1 MTRSLI
7 VSIAL
12 LAVAVGAQ
20 EERVIDNFGG
30 LGVRAMGMGGA
41 YAGVAD
47 DFTAVFWNPAG
58 LAQIQRREVYVG
70 LLRNSK
76 ENVATVGHG
85 SPLAASA
92 TADVSNTR
100 FGSLGFVYP
109 VPVYRGALV
118 LAAGFNRVK
127 DFDWGLTL
135 PTIPVRRDASN
146 NVIGD
151 SLAFEDSFVHEGGM
165 SVLSMAAAVDVSP
178 TMSVGLTLNLISGED
193 KTEMTFSSLDTEDL
207 FLERR
212 FLDKEFFSDDF
223 ETTWSAVLGAM
234 MHGPGTDPQWRLGA
248 TITTGPTH
256 KVSVTYRG
264 PEDEDCL
271 PCFTLIEYDDGR
283 PVESNHSTS
292 SKESYKIDLPLS
304 FGLGGSYKPVPNVL
318 LAGSLHATEW
328 TQTEYADGDNF
339 QLRTQTSFE
348 DQYDDI
354 LRYHLGVEWQVP
366 WIALDL
372 RGGYYTDP
380 LPFIGP
386 RDPNQAAH
394 PATNPI
400 IRILQDRSFATL
412 GAGLV
417 LDEMV
422 RVDIAYTRGSYEQA
436 EGQAGAELREDVSID
451 RLFLGLAYQF

>member
-212 FLDKEFFSDDF
+212 FLTRLIDTD
-223 ETTWSAVLGAM
+223 LN
-234 MHGPGTDPQWRLGA
+234 PGTAVGTEGLLCTCIGLFPLRGLVALYFLTSTDLAYCLHIHFVDP
-248 TITTGPTH
+248 
-256 KVSVTYRG
+256 
-264 PEDEDCL
+264 
-271 PCFTLIEYDDGR
+271 
-283 PVESNHSTS
+283 
-292 SKESYKIDLPLS
+292 
-304 FGLGGSYKPVPNVL
+304 L
-318 LAGSLHATEW
+318 LAGVTLRAVTLLCAATIHGL
-328 TQTEYADGDNF
+328 GD
-339 QLRTQTSFE
+339 
-348 DQYDDI
+348 
-354 LRYHLGVEWQVP
+354 
-366 WIALDL
+366 
-372 RGGYYTDP
+372 
-380 LPFIGP
+380 
-386 RDPNQAAH
+386 
-394 PATNPI
+394 
-400 IRILQDRSFATL
+400 
-412 GAGLV
+412 
-417 LDEMV
+417 
-422 RVDIAYTRGSYEQA
+422 
-436 EGQAGAELREDVSID
+436 D
-451 RLFLGLAYQF
+451 RLDARAQIVCVHSL

>member
-1 MTRSLI
+1 MKRSLI

-70 LLRNSK
+70 FLRNSK

-92 TADVSNTR
+92 TADVRNTR

-109 VPVYRGALV
+109 YPVYRGAFV

-127 DFDWGLTL
+127 DFDWALTL

-146 NVIGD
+146 NVTGD

-165 SVLSMAAAVDVSP
+165 SVTSIAAAVDVSQ
-178 TMSVGLTLNLISGED
+178 TMSVGLTLNLISGENN
-193 KTEMTFSSLDTEDL
+193 TESTFSSLDTEDL

-223 ETTWSAVLGAM
+223 ETTWSAILGAM

-256 KVSVTYRG
+256 KVSFTYRA
-264 PEDEDCL
+264 PPDMA
-271 PCFTLIEYDDGR
+271 FTLVEFDDGR
-283 PVESNHSTS
+283 VESTRSNSFAG
-292 SKESYKIDLPLS
+292 SYKIDLPLS

-328 TQTEYADGDNF
+328 TQTEYADRDNF
-339 QLRTQTSFE
+339 QLRTDTSFE

-366 WIALDL
+366 WVALDL

-386 RDPNQAAH
+386 RDPNRAAH
-394 PATNPI
+394 PVTNPI
-400 IRILQDRSFATL
+400 LRILQDRSFVTL

-422 RVDIAYTRGSYEQA
+422 RVDIAYNRGSYEQA

>member
-1 MTRSLI
+1 MKRSLI

-20 EERVIDNFGG
+20 EERVIGNFGG

-58 LAQIQRREVYVG
+58 LAQIQRREVHLG
-70 LLRNSK
+70 FLRNSK
-76 ENVATVGHG
+76 ENVATVGQG
-85 SPLAASA
+85 TALAASA

-109 VPVYRGALV
+109 YPVYRGAFV

-127 DFDWGLTL
+127 DFDWGLNL

-151 SLAFEDSFVHEGGM
+151 SLAFEDSFVHEGEM
-165 SVLSMAAAVDVSP
+165 SITSIAAAFDVSP
-178 TMSVGLTLNLISGED
+178 TMSVGLTLNLISGEN
-193 KTEMTFSSLDTEDL
+193 KTESTFSSLDTEDL

-223 ETTWSAVLGAM
+223 ETTWSAILGGM

-256 KVSVTYRG
+256 KVSFTYRA
-264 PEDEDCL
+264 PPDTA
-271 PCFTLIEYDDGR
+271 FTLIEFDDGR
-283 PVESNHSTS
+283 VESTRSTS
-292 SKESYKIDLPLS
+292 FDGSYKIDLPLS

-328 TQTEYADGDNF
+328 TQTEYADRDNF
-339 QLRTQTSFE
+339 QLRTDTSFE

-366 WIALDL
+366 WVALDL

-386 RDPNQAAH
+386 RDPNRAAD
-394 PATNPI
+394 PVSNPI
-400 IRILQDRSFATL
+400 VRILQDRSFVTL

-422 RVDIAYTRGSYEQA
+422 RVDVAYTRGAYEQA
-436 EGQAGAELREDVSID
+436 EGQVAAELREDVSID
-451 RLFLGLAYQF
+451 RLFVGLAYQF

>member
-1 MTRSLI
+1 
-7 VSIAL
+7 
-12 LAVAVGAQ
+12 
-20 EERVIDNFGG
+20 
-30 LGVRAMGMGGA
+30 
-41 YAGVAD
+41 
-47 DFTAVFWNPAG
+47 
-58 LAQIQRREVYVG
+58 
-70 LLRNSK
+70 
-76 ENVATVGHG
+76 
-85 SPLAASA
+85 
-92 TADVSNTR
+92 
-100 FGSLGFVYP
+100 
-109 VPVYRGALV
+109 
-118 LAAGFNRVK
+118 
-127 DFDWGLTL
+127 
-135 PTIPVRRDASN
+135 
-146 NVIGD
+146 
-151 SLAFEDSFVHEGGM
+151 
-165 SVLSMAAAVDVSP
+165 
-178 TMSVGLTLNLISGED
+178 
-193 KTEMTFSSLDTEDL
+193 
-207 FLERR
+207 
-212 FLDKEFFSDDF
+212 
-223 ETTWSAVLGAM
+223 M